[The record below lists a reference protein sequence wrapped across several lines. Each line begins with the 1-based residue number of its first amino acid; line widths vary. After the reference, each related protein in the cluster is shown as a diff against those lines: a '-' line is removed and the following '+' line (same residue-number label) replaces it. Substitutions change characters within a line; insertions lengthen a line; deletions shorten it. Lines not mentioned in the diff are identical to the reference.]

1 MHATSQ
7 FSHFRL
13 AIAPGVPSS
22 CLSTLLALQRTEEP
36 DTPIAFFEASGDDLV
51 IGLEE
56 GRYDAGISLRHVSA
70 PFLRSQPLWIDNMA
84 VAMPLRSS
92 LLGRATLTTAE
103 VLDYPGFRWQ
113 AETCPLL
120 DQRLSSFPPLSE
132 QSMQH
137 VLRLRFW
144 RYGSPLAMASGSLR
158 NRVLSAPMP
167 GASPC
172 GRFLMLPT
180 RS

>member
-103 VLDYPGFRWQ
+103 VLD
-113 AETCPLL
+113 
-120 DQRLSSFPPLSE
+120 
-132 QSMQH
+132 
-137 VLRLRFW
+137 
-144 RYGSPLAMASGSLR
+144 
-158 NRVLSAPMP
+158 
-167 GASPC
+167 
-172 GRFLMLPT
+172 
-180 RS
+180 